1 MFDYAAPHVVLYFD
15 VMIGIAAGLEDFLG
29 ADISSPDSNIVL
41 IELAVFVVL
50 QMVDVWWVVLDYSV
64 HNNSHED

>member
-50 QMVDVWWVVLDYSV
+50 QMVDVW
-64 HNNSHED
+64 